1 MSTREGSRIKG
12 LVRRAI
18 ARGAR
23 TMADKVRGGTN
34 APDSLEA
41 RVRFLDVN
49 GTELANENVPTG
61 ISILAIA
68 AQLKVEIDHYCGGQ
82 CSCGTCRINV
92 INGAKNL
99 SRMDGMEEMVL
110 GAANIQKGC
119 RLACQARVQGP
130 VEIEIPRWF

>member
-1 MSTREGSRIKG
+1 M
-12 LVRRAI
+12 

-23 TMADKVRGGTN
+23 AMVDKVRRGNN
-34 APDSLEA
+34 APEPLEA
-41 RVRFLDVN
+41 MVRFVDVN
-49 GTELANENVPTG
+49 GKELANENVPTG
-61 ISILAIA
+61 ISILALSER
-68 AQLKVEIDHYCGGQ
+68 LKVEIDHYCGGQ

-99 SRMDGMEEMVL
+99 SAMDGMEEMVL

>member
-1 MSTREGSRIKG
+1 
-12 LVRRAI
+12 
-18 ARGAR
+18 
-23 TMADKVRGGTN
+23 MADKVRGGTN

-92 INGAKNL
+92 INGAKN
-99 SRMDGMEEMVL
+99 
-110 GAANIQKGC
+110 QKGC